1 MEDYE
6 LDKLATKVLQKHVP
20 NRYPRS
26 NNWKNAMFDFAR
38 QYHEIQVKKCDL
50 ADVGGST
57 VNADELIV
65 KLTKASEY
73 WKGYDYHRKYQDGL
87 DKARMMVIEMKNG
100 GVKLM

>member
-50 ADVGGST
+50 ADVVGSEER
-57 VNADELIV
+57 AELV
-65 KLTKASEY
+65 CGFCGTNKAEVCFKCHTNQCVSAA
-73 WKGYDYHRKYQDGL
+73 GQ
-87 DKARMMVIEMKNG
+87 N
-100 GVKLM
+100 

>member
-26 NNWKNAMFDFAR
+26 NNLKNAMFDFAR

-50 ADVGGST
+50 ADVGKRYTQEDLDTAYDSGFNEGIA
-57 VNADELIV
+57 NA
-65 KLTKASEY
+65 
-73 WKGYDYHRKYQDGL
+73 
-87 DKARMMVIEMKNG
+87 M
-100 GVKLM
+100 